1 MDCRAAS
8 RTVNSVLW
16 YYMAHTDELEMKL
29 KRWYDRV
36 PHLSAYSREWLA
48 NNIWWMALIG
58 VLFNGVGL
66 FRVVDVLL
74 AVLGVSR
81 PGVDVQSVL
90 AITSY
95 TWVYVIISAIQFAV
109 TLAFMVFAV
118 SPLRDRA
125 KQGWVLLYW
134 SFIANFTLSFIAMI
148 ASFRLFNAFVVVAQA
163 GIAGYF
169 LFEIR
174 SYFALHRE
182 GKLLKHAKRLVKKRK
197 K

>member
-1 MDCRAAS
+1 
-8 RTVNSVLW
+8 
-16 YYMAHTDELEMKL
+16 MARSDELEMKL

-36 PHLSAYSREWLA
+36 PHLSSYSREWLS

-58 VLFNGVGL
+58 VVFNAVGL
-66 FRVVDVLL
+66 YRVVNVLL
-74 AVLGVSR
+74 AVFGMER
-81 PGVDVQSVL
+81 PGVDIQPVL
-90 AITSY
+90 DVASY
-95 TWVYVIISAIQFAV
+95 NWVFVAISALQFAV
-109 TLAFMVFAV
+109 TLMFMVFAV
-118 SPLRDRA
+118 SPLRERA

-134 SFIANFTLSFIAMI
+134 SFVVNFTLGFMAMI
-148 ASFRLFNAFVVVAQA
+148 ASFRLFNAVVVVAQA

-182 GKLLKHAKRLVKKRK
+182 SKLLKHAKHLVKKRK